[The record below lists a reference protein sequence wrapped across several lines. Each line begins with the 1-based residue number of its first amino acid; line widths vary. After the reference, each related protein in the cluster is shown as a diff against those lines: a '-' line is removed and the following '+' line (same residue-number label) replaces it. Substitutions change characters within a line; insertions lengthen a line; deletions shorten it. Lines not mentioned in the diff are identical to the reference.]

1 MGYLPKIV
9 GYCYNKYMALS
20 IKKYENAILYLCK
33 QQGGALRGKKKL
45 AKLLYYLDFD
55 RYEFKEST
63 KSMTG
68 DTYKHLPL
76 GPVPD
81 HYMEVV
87 AKLEKDGALSREET
101 EGSNGYAPTEVF
113 TCNKEPDLASF
124 DKDDLYILRRVST
137 LYGGLN
143 GTQLEKLSHAEAP
156 YLATEPYE
164 SIDYQL
170 AFYRGSEFSDAISLA

>member
-1 MGYLPKIV
+1 
-9 GYCYNKYMALS
+9 MALATV
-20 IKKYENAILYLCK
+20 KYENAILYLCK
-33 QQGGALRGKKKL
+33 QQGGMLSGKKKL
-45 AKLLYYLDFD
+45 AKLLYFVDFD

-63 KSMTG
+63 KSLTG

-81 HYMEVV
+81 HYMEIV
-87 AKLEKDGALSREET
+87 ARLKKRGALKHDVT

-113 TCNKEPDLASF
+113 SAKQEPDLRLF
-124 DKDDLYILRRVST
+124 DKDDLYILQRVSK

-164 SIDYQL
+164 PIDYQL
-170 AFYRGSEFSDAISLA
+170 AFYRESEFSDAVS

>member
-1 MGYLPKIV
+1 
-9 GYCYNKYMALS
+9 MALAVN
-20 IKKYENAILYLCK
+20 KYENAILFLCK
-33 QQGGALRGKKKL
+33 RQGGSLRGKKKL
-45 AKLLYYLDFD
+45 AKLLYFLDFD

-63 KSMTG
+63 KSLTG

-81 HYMEVV
+81 HYMQIV
-87 AKLEKDGALSREET
+87 AKLEKKGALSRKEI
-101 EGSNGYAPTEVF
+101 EGTNGYAPTEVF
-113 TCNKEPDLASF
+113 VCNQEPDLSVF
-124 DKDDLYILRRVST
+124 DKDELYILKRASS

-164 SIDYQL
+164 LIDYQL
-170 AFYRGSEFSDAISLA
+170 AFYRGSEFADAVS